1 MIVKLFKDS
10 KVDGITRLGKWT
22 DKASQFAY
30 FDGLAGSKTYNV
42 NTVKLGEP
50 LRINDKLNNLL
61 GYGYGYIDYGDGF
74 RYFFCVSD
82 LKMVTETITDV
93 SYTMDCYDTA
103 ITQTN
108 VVLQRATITRYPNP
122 IGKTVIP
129 IEPNFTNY
137 QYLQRYKGMAL
148 IFLFTDKS
156 GNRRTGYVDDT
167 TGCPNVLMF
176 DGRWIE
182 WVNDQLLVPSNII
195 SIGILPF
202 KIPRSWLDVNG
213 FAKSSETT
221 DRYYLRRLGWY
232 IDDYEVTS
240 IDNVSANIVLK
251 NDGKSWHE
259 IRDLRNNTVFTCPYG
274 RTLTFSRGWIEVSAT
289 QIYLRYRFLY
299 DPETSNEYEDALVPL
314 EIPIIMDNKWLEYN
328 YRLREIDI
336 ETRNLQLNQQLA
348 GGLADTG
355 SSVLMGM
362 LSGGIAGIGAG
373 LGAGLG
379 AGSGLIS
386 TLGNYTINSYYNPEY
401 QRLTDKAY
409 KYANNGLNNYGSV
422 SDFVFNNYIGGLY
435 LVEWDDDA
443 KTTYDNDVASNGY
456 YVNYSTNEFWD
467 EIIKGPITAD
477 VEILGDIPVA
487 WKEQIHD
494 RLMRGVVFE

>member
-1 MIVKLFKDS
+1 MTVKLFKNS
-10 KVDGITRLGKWT
+10 KVDGITRIGKWA

-30 FDGLAGSKTYNV
+30 FDGLDGSKTYNV

-74 RYFFCVSD
+74 RYFFSVAD
-82 LKMVTETITDV
+82 LEMVTETITDV

-103 ITQTN
+103 ITQTD
-108 VVLQRATITRYPNP
+108 VVLQRATITRYPNA
-122 IGKTVIP
+122 IGKSVIP
-129 IEPNFTNY
+129 IEPNYTHYTYLQKFKGNALLFVYTDNSGNYWTAYIDSTTGFNNY
-137 QYLQRYKGMAL
+137 QM
-148 IFLFTDKS
+148 FS
-156 GNRRTGYVDDT
+156 GEWLTSVSNYV
-167 TGCPNVLMF
+167 
-176 DGRWIE
+176 IA
-182 WVNDQLLVPSNII
+182 SNII
-195 SIGILPF
+195 CIGILPF
-202 KIPRSWLDVNG
+202 KIPRSWLDTNG
-213 FAKSSETT
+213 FSNPSESTT
-221 DRYYLRRLGWY
+221 KFHLRRLGWS
-232 IDDYEVTS
+232 IDYL
-240 IDNVSANIVLK
+240 IPAFDNVSANITLK
-251 NDGKSWHE
+251 NDGKTRHE
-259 IRDLRNNTVFTCPYG
+259 IRDMRNNAVFICPYG
-274 RTLTFSRGWIEVSAT
+274 RTLSYSSGNFEISST
-289 QIYLRYRFLY
+289 QICIRYRYLY
-299 DPETSNEYEDALVPL
+299 DPDASIEYEDVIVPL
-314 EIPIIMDNKWLEYN
+314 EIPVIPDNKWLEYN

-386 TLGNYTINSYYNPEY
+386 TLGNYAINSYYNPEY
-401 QRLTDKAY
+401 QRLVDKTY
-409 KYANNGLNNYGSV
+409 INANNGLNNYGTITKFIF
-422 SDFVFNNYIGGLY
+422 DNYIGGLY

-443 KTTYDNDVASNGY
+443 KTTYDNDIASNGY
-456 YVNYSTNEFWD
+456 YVNYSTDEFWND
-467 EIIKGPITAD
+467 IIKGPITAD